1 MSNLSSAR
9 SKGFLGIDLG
19 SSYTKFVVINS
30 EQEIVFH
37 EVIPT
42 LSRRRERFEEILET
56 INQRYI
62 IHSTCTTG
70 YGRTSYAGDLQKT
83 ELICAAI
90 GVTAL
95 HPVNKCIIDIGGED
109 IKIIECDANG
119 AVEHFYMNDKCSSG
133 TGAFITEI
141 AEKAELEISE
151 MSRLAQASQST
162 RIMNS
167 FCTVFAKTEILN
179 WKFGGVPLEDMARGI
194 YLSIVN
200 RIRKMPVRS
209 DRPVYLCGGVIAY
222 HPFLKILLSD
232 ALGVPVEVTD
242 KPQYIIALG
251 AAVLARQ
258 SVPKL
263 TLERAE
269 A

>member
-1 MSNLSSAR
+1 MPHLSSMR
-9 SKGFLGIDLG
+9 STGFLGIDLG
-19 SSYTKFVVINS
+19 SSYTKFVVIDDRKEAVYRS
-30 EQEIVFH
+30 
-37 EVIPT
+37 VIPT
-42 LSRRRERFEEILET
+42 LSRRREQFEEILET
-56 INQRYI
+56 INQRYAI
-62 IHSTCTTG
+62 RSICTTG
-70 YGRTSYAGDLQKT
+70 YGRTSYAGDLEKT
-83 ELICAAI
+83 ELICAAV
-90 GVTAL
+90 GVTTL
-95 HPVNKCIIDIGGED
+95 HPVEKCIIDIGGED
-109 IKIIECDANG
+109 IKIIECDG
-119 AVEHFYMNDKCSSG
+119 QGVVEHFYMNDKCSSG

-151 MSRLAQASQST
+151 MSRLAQASSST

-200 RIRKMPVRS
+200 RIRKMPIRG

-222 HPFLKILLSD
+222 HPFLKILLSE

-242 KPQYIIALG
+242 EPQYIIALG
-251 AAVLARQ
+251 AAVLAWQ
-258 SVPKL
+258 AVPKS
-263 TLERAE
+263 TLEPAE

>member
-1 MSNLSSAR
+1 MPGFASTR
-9 SKGFLGIDLG
+9 PTGFLGIDLG
-19 SSYTKFVVINS
+19 SSYTKFVVIDNGK
-30 EQEIVFH
+30 EMVYQA
-37 EVIPT
+37 VIPT
-42 LSRRRERFEEILET
+42 LSRRKERFQGILDT
-56 INQRYI
+56 INQHYAI
-62 IHSTCTTG
+62 KSICTTG
-70 YGRTSYAGDLQKT
+70 YGRTSYSGDLEKT
-83 ELICAAI
+83 ELICAAV

-95 HPVNKCIIDIGGED
+95 HPVEKCIIDIGGED
-109 IKIIECDANG
+109 IKIIECDAKG

-141 AEKAELEISE
+141 AEKAELEINE

-179 WKFGGVPLEDMARGI
+179 WKFSGVPLEDMARGI

-209 DRPVYLCGGVIAY
+209 NRPVYLCGGVIAY
-222 HPFLKILLSD
+222 HPFLKVLLSD

-258 SVPKL
+258 SVPKS
-263 TLERAE
+263 TLEHAE